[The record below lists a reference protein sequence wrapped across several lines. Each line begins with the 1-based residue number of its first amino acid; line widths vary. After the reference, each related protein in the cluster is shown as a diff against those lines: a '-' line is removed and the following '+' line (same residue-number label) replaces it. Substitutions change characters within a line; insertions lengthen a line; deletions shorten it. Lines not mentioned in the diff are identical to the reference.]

1 MSATLAT
8 NGGSSTGRI
17 VVLIITY
24 IVCGLI
30 GLGIAGIAVLF
41 ADPCGLFYTSSS
53 DSHYTDA
60 TDAIM
65 GLGGI
70 AYLLASIPLAMLRE
84 RRIVWLIS
92 PLAAALV
99 TVGAVA
105 LIVMAADD
113 PANTC
118 DITRGW

>member
-1 MSATLAT
+1 MNATLAT
-8 NGGSSTGRI
+8 KGGSSTGRI
-17 VVLIITY
+17 AVLIITY

-41 ADPCGLFYTSSS
+41 GDPCGPFYPSSS
-53 DSHYTDA
+53 DSPYTEA

-92 PLAAALV
+92 PLAAVLV

-105 LIVMAADD
+105 LIVMAADN
-113 PANTC
+113 PGNTC
-118 DITRGW
+118 DITGGR